1 MHASQF
7 NIVLPGPTDRTFVYN
22 SFTDHC
28 CELDAELADLYRPG
42 APFDGAPLPAEHES
56 FFEADGHDEVGE
68 YEGML
73 EQTLADDSELQFT
86 IATTLACNFACSY
99 CYQHSMQHRPSMTR
113 ATASEVAAWM
123 LTRIACHQPERVVCK
138 FIGGEPLLN
147 SEAMFHIL
155 TALAQPLREA
165 DIELTLSMTTNGW
178 FLEPAL
184 ISRLQAFAPLTVV
197 VTLDGVGDAHNRTR
211 PLRNGQP
218 TFARI
223 MKNLVRLRGICRP
236 IINGLYL
243 DDPQPLFKLVDYLA
257 DHALQDHIAA
267 IRLGPAT
274 PGLAHPDWANDFA
287 AANCVQKTCEII
299 ALHRH
304 ILEAGFCV
312 ADQIACGPCQALRKH
327 SYALDPIGDLYL
339 CAETYGRPEFRLGSI
354 ASASQLREKDRPPLR
369 AGCRRCEYL
378 PLCGGGCPSEHTMRL
393 HRSAPPPCNKPYLE
407 TVGLY
412 LIRERHLGQDVPNPF
427 TEGVLHGNPQEAAS

>member
-197 VTLDGVGDAHNRTR
+197 VTLDGVGDAHAVGVE
-211 PLRNGQP
+211 GQMLGAAP
-218 TFARI
+218 AVFKDTEYIRSQQCLAAEDVQLLQV
-223 MKNLVRLRGICRP
+223 MPG
-236 IINGLYL
+236 GLIEQIL
-243 DDPQPLFKLVDYLA
+243 DFIEIQLA
-257 DHALQDHIAA
+257 
-267 IRLGPAT
+267 
-274 PGLAHPDWANDFA
+274 
-287 AANCVQKTCEII
+287 V
-299 ALHRH
+299 
-304 ILEAGFCV
+304 GF
-312 ADQIACGPCQALRKH
+312 D
-327 SYALDPIGDLYL
+327 
-339 CAETYGRPEFRLGSI
+339 AE
-354 ASASQLREKDRPPLR
+354 
-369 AGCRRCEYL
+369 
-378 PLCGGGCPSEHTMRL
+378 
-393 HRSAPPPCNKPYLE
+393 
-407 TVGLY
+407 
-412 LIRERHLGQDVPNPF
+412 
-427 TEGVLHGNPQEAAS
+427 